1 MKDKTLSSN
10 YSFKGTIWLFMLV
23 LSSFMYVA
31 NAQQRNV
38 QGMVTDPN
46 GEPIIG
52 ASVVVKGT
60 TNGTITD
67 FDGKFTLSNV
77 PEKGIITIT
86 YIGYKGQDIPVAGKS
101 TLKVTLAEDTET
113 LDEVVVVGYGTQKK
127 SDVTG
132 SMVSVGAKEL
142 KSRPTANVFE
152 AMQGK
157 AAGVDIRT
165 SDRPGEVG
173 DIFIRG
179 SRSLSASSQPLYVV
193 DGVPLNGTVGK
204 THEENLDNV
213 SPRGGTLESLNP
225 SDIESVEVLKDA
237 SATAIYGSRGANGVI
252 LITTKRGKEGKFTF
266 SYAGSVSTDNI
277 KDRTTWMSAG
287 DYLTWRRWAY
297 YYSDPNK
304 YPRGDEPTIENDKQI
319 FNAASDPYAWAN
331 IERGWSGNTWDG
343 SKVQTT
349 DWADYVT
356 QTGITTEH
364 TISGSGGS
372 EKNHSYVSFGWLKN
386 EGTIKGQDY
395 TRYTAKI
402 NNDMKLTEWLTL
414 AASIN
419 ATYSVQNYGMSN
431 DGGTTSGPRSA
442 YAAAMRNLPY
452 AVAYDDEGKRIEY
465 PGADSKIKTVIDEW
479 NYSTDERKVF
489 RALGSFYAQ
498 LNFGKIWKPLE
509 GLSYK
514 LNFGPDFRY
523 YRRGMFN
530 SAEST
535 NREGL
540 NYASLTKS
548 TDFSWTLDNLIYYN
562 RTIGKHDFGFTF
574 LQTAT
579 KYEYEANNMS
589 GEGIPL
595 ESSLWNAFKS
605 LSSLK
610 SWESSLT
617 EKQLLSYMAR
627 MNYTYKGRYML
638 TASVRRDGAS
648 QLADG
653 HKWATFPSVALGWR
667 IDQEEFL
674 KEISW
679 ISQLKLRLGYGV
691 TGNNDFDASYMAN
704 TLSRDQYWMLPSG
717 SWAFVYGPSSNVNPY
732 LGWEEKKEWN
742 IGVDYSFFGNRMY
755 GKFDYYRRKID
766 GMIYEVNVPQP
777 PYPNGKQWQN
787 IGEMESKGW
796 EFEVGGDI
804 IQNKDFTWT
813 SSLNMSHNSGKILT
827 MYGNNSRMD
836 GNAMDEPGWPGDA
849 SRIEEGAE
857 IGAFHMWKFAGFDD
871 KGDFLLYNKD
881 GEVIPASQKSVDDK
895 QYIGN
900 YLPKVMMGWN
910 NTFTYKNFDLGI
922 NMRSWIGFDVLNT
935 YPMYLGIQ
943 GQSGAGQWN
952 LWKPALDD
960 PKYKDIRGVKQ
971 LCDYFLEDG
980 SFLKIDAITLG
991 YTLALSKYTKWAER
1005 LRVYGTVGNVAT
1017 ITGYSGHN
1025 PEVNMTGWEGGVD
1038 KVWNCDP
1045 IVRTYT
1051 LGIQVTF

>member
-1 MKDKTLSSN
+1 
-10 YSFKGTIWLFMLV
+10 
-23 LSSFMYVA
+23 
-31 NAQQRNV
+31 
-38 QGMVTDPN
+38 
-46 GEPIIG
+46 
-52 ASVVVKGT
+52 
-60 TNGTITD
+60 
-67 FDGKFTLSNV
+67 
-77 PEKGIITIT
+77 
-86 YIGYKGQDIPVAGKS
+86 
-101 TLKVTLAEDTET
+101 
-113 LDEVVVVGYGTQKK
+113 
-127 SDVTG
+127 
-132 SMVSVGAKEL
+132 
-142 KSRPTANVFE
+142 
-152 AMQGK
+152 
-157 AAGVDIRT
+157 
-165 SDRPGEVG
+165 
-173 DIFIRG
+173 
-179 SRSLSASSQPLYVV
+179 
-193 DGVPLNGTVGK
+193 
-204 THEENLDNV
+204 
-213 SPRGGTLESLNP
+213 
-225 SDIESVEVLKDA
+225 
-237 SATAIYGSRGANGVI
+237 
-252 LITTKRGKEGKFTF
+252 
-266 SYAGSVSTDNI
+266 
-277 KDRTTWMSAG
+277 
-287 DYLTWRRWAY
+287 
-297 YYSDPNK
+297 
-304 YPRGDEPTIENDKQI
+304 
-319 FNAASDPYAWAN
+319 
-331 IERGWSGNTWDG
+331 
-343 SKVQTT
+343 
-349 DWADYVT
+349 
-356 QTGITTEH
+356 
-364 TISGSGGS
+364 
-372 EKNHSYVSFGWLKN
+372 
-386 EGTIKGQDY
+386 
-395 TRYTAKI
+395 
-402 NNDMKLTEWLTL
+402 
-414 AASIN
+414 
-419 ATYSVQNYGMSN
+419 
-431 DGGTTSGPRSA
+431 
-442 YAAAMRNLPY
+442 
-452 AVAYDDEGKRIEY
+452 
-465 PGADSKIKTVIDEW
+465 
-479 NYSTDERKVF
+479 
-489 RALGSFYAQ
+489 
-498 LNFGKIWKPLE
+498 
-509 GLSYK
+509 
-514 LNFGPDFRY
+514 
-523 YRRGMFN
+523 MFN

-717 SWAFVYGPSSNVNPY
+717 SWAYVYGPSSNVNPY

-849 SRIEEGAE
+849 ARIEEGAE

-871 KGDFLLYNKD
+871 KGDFLCTIRMVRLYL
-881 GEVIPASQKSVDDK
+881 
-895 QYIGN
+895 
-900 YLPKVMMGWN
+900 LP
-910 NTFTYKNFDLGI
+910 
-922 NMRSWIGFDVLNT
+922 R
-935 YPMYLGIQ
+935 
-943 GQSGAGQWN
+943 
-952 LWKPALDD
+952 
-960 PKYKDIRGVKQ
+960 
-971 LCDYFLEDG
+971 
-980 SFLKIDAITLG
+980 
-991 YTLALSKYTKWAER
+991 
-1005 LRVYGTVGNVAT
+1005 RV
-1017 ITGYSGHN
+1017 
-1025 PEVNMTGWEGGVD
+1025 
-1038 KVWNCDP
+1038 
-1045 IVRTYT
+1045 
-1051 LGIQVTF
+1051 